1 MGKPARL
8 GEVGDDIALAKKGD
22 APAGR
27 RKVEKADKT
36 LLIGIDLALW
46 KRLKAM
52 AIEREMY
59 LKDVVIE
66 ILTEA
71 TEGR

>member
-1 MGKPARL
+1 MGKGMLADVS
-8 GEVGDDIALAKKGD
+8 EDIPLAKKGE

-46 KRLKAM
+46 KALKSR
-52 AIEREMY
+52 AIEDDKT
-59 LKDVVIE
+59 LKDTVIAA
-66 ILTEA
+66 LVRYTE
-71 TEGR
+71 

>member
-1 MGKPARL
+1 VSKPAKL
-8 GEVGDDIALAKKGD
+8 GTVGEEIALAKKGE

-36 LLIGIDLALW
+36 LLIGIDVALW

-52 AIEREMY
+52 ALEREMF
-59 LKDVVIE
+59 LKDLVIE
-66 ILTEA
+66 VLQKA
-71 TEGR
+71 AKD

>member
-1 MGKPARL
+1 MAKISSL
-8 GEVGDDIALAKKGD
+8 DLVGDDIAPAIKGE

-36 LLIGIDLALW
+36 LLIGIDVVLW

-52 AIEREMY
+52 ALEREMF

-71 TEGR
+71 TEGK

>member
-1 MGKPARL
+1 MGKGMLADVS
-8 GEVGDDIALAKKGD
+8 EDIPLAKKGE

-36 LLIGIDLALW
+36 LLIGIDVVLW
-46 KRLKAM
+46 KRLKAI
-52 AIEREMY
+52 ALEREMF

-71 TEGR
+71 TEGE

>member
-1 MGKPARL
+1 MTRARL
-8 GEVGDDIALAKKGD
+8 GMVGEDIAVAKKGE

-36 LLIGIDLALW
+36 LLIGIDVVLW
-46 KRLKAM
+46 KRLKAI
-52 AIEREMY
+52 ALEREMF

-71 TEGR
+71 TEGE

>member
-1 MGKPARL
+1 MPKLSSL
-8 GEVGDDIALAKKGD
+8 GAVGENIALAKKGE

-46 KRLKAM
+46 KRLKAI
-52 AIEREMY
+52 ALDREMY